1 MSERRR
7 SARQILEH
15 PGMGTICVIQD
26 VDISHIDAKEAVVI
40 AAGAI
45 PAGERLL
52 LSIPDDLGGDT
63 HTHVARVAH
72 SRVVVRDGALRS
84 EVRLLIAERA
94 GDSAAAI
101 GQSARRMEQ
110 RCVVRGSLSRRVPMR
125 IVEVSASGCLWESPS
140 TLEDGA
146 VAWVQIR
153 SARQSHNEAVRVVH
167 TRQSEQSTW
176 PYRTAV
182 EFLTLGP
189 SSPESFRG
197 VAALAAVR

>member
-1 MSERRR
+1 
-7 SARQILEH
+7 
-15 PGMGTICVIQD
+15 
-26 VDISHIDAKEAVVI
+26 
-40 AAGAI
+40 
-45 PAGERLL
+45 
-52 LSIPDDLGGDT
+52 
-63 HTHVARVAH
+63 
-72 SRVVVRDGALRS
+72 
-84 EVRLLIAERA
+84 
-94 GDSAAAI
+94 
-101 GQSARRMEQ
+101 
-110 RCVVRGSLSRRVPMR
+110 MR